1 MPSLVDEHTPA
12 IRVAPSAVL
21 ELMWVLHMSQAG
33 HEHGGAF
40 ATLDPLRSRF
50 GQKITELMSDGLAQ
64 NSAELVV
71 LGHRSGTLLDL
82 DLQRFFERFNAA
94 VTERSGGPTLL
105 SETPADRE
113 IVRARLERLRA
124 DTAFCRRYVELMSA
138 VWDAVAPEWESV
150 GRAAVVAEAQRWT
163 RELQDQGAGYK
174 SVLGLKRLWPG
185 RPELDD
191 MADIAAAE
199 GKLIL
204 NPCWF
209 GGKIHMIELDGTVV
223 AGRGMRHGSR
233 SYRKVADEV
242 AASIKA
248 IADPTRLTILLR
260 LAREPASV
268 TELARQL
275 KLSQPT
281 VSAHVE
287 VLREAGLIEE
297 RVVGRSTE
305 LSASEESLRRLF
317 SRTEESLVRLFRS

>member
-1 MPSLVDEHTPA
+1 MPSIVEEPTPA
-12 IRVAPSAVL
+12 IQVAPSAVL
-21 ELMWVLHMSQAG
+21 ELMWVLHFSQAD

-40 ATLDPLRSRF
+40 ASLDPLRSRF
-50 GQKITELMSDGLAQ
+50 GRQITELMSDGLAQ
-64 NSAELVV
+64 NAAELVV
-71 LGHRSGTLLDL
+71 LGQRSGTLLDL
-82 DLQRFFERFNAA
+82 DLQRFFERLDAA
-94 VTERSGGPTLL
+94 AAERTVGPTLL

-124 DTAFCRRYVELMSA
+124 DAALRRRYIDLMSA
-138 VWDAVAPEWESV
+138 VWEAVEPEWESV
-150 GRAAVVAEAQRWT
+150 GRAAVVAETQRWK

-174 SVLGLKRLWPG
+174 SVLGLDRLWRG

-191 MADIAAAE
+191 LTDAAAAE
-199 GKLIL
+199 GRLIL

-209 GGKIHMIELDGTVV
+209 GGKMHMIELDGTVV
-223 AGRGMRHGSR
+223 AGRGIRHGSP

-242 AASIKA
+242 ASSIKA

-281 VSAHVE
+281 VSAHVDM
-287 VLREAGLIEE
+287 LREAGLIDE
-297 RVVGRSTE
+297 RAAGRSTE
-305 LSASEESLRRLF
+305 LSASEEGLRRLF
-317 SRTEESLVRLFRS
+317 SRTEESLIRLFRS